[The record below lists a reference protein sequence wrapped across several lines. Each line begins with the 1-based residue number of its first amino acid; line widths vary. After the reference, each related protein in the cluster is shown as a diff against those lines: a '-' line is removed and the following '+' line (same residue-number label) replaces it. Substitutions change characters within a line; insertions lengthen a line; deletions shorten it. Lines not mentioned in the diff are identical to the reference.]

1 MKKGL
6 MIILLILVVV
16 GFVFANDAANRT
28 DTVTVTAKVGAVNEA
43 FFSADGISKVTDP
56 IPFKDDDA
64 TLSSD
69 SDTKTIYVV
78 AKSNDLKGFTLE
90 IFGTALTHKSGDSF
104 ATENE
109 KATKSIPITVVAVDD
124 GDFETFTALATST
137 AGAPTGDGAEKITI
151 ENLAATSSSSTAG
164 AAATDS
170 SESTPET
177 EDGTESGT
185 TGTQAGMTKV
195 VKDLVI
201 SLPEGF
207 DPMDYVAGNYE
218 AYLTLSY
225 SAN

>member
-6 MIILLILVVV
+6 MIILLILVAV
-16 GFVFANDAANRT
+16 GLVFANDATNRT
-28 DTVTVTAKVGAVNEA
+28 HTVKVTAHVGAVNEA
-43 FFSADGISKVTDP
+43 FFSDDGINKVTEP
-56 IPFKDDDA
+56 IPFKADNA

-69 SDTKTIYVV
+69 SDTKTIHVV
-78 AKSNDLKGFTLE
+78 AKSNDLEGFTLE

-109 KATKSIPITVVAVDD
+109 KTTKSIPITVAVDD
-124 GDFETFTALATST
+124 GDSETFTALATST

>member
-6 MIILLILVVV
+6 MILLLVLVVV

-28 DTVTVTAKVGAVNEA
+28 DTVKVTAHVGAVNEA
-43 FFSADGISKVTDP
+43 FFSDDRINEVTKP
-56 IPFKDDDA
+56 IPFKADNA

-109 KATKSIPITVVAVDD
+109 KTTKSIPITVAVDG
-124 GDFETFTALATST
+124 GDSETFTALATST
-137 AGAPTGDGAEKITI
+137 AGAPTGDGAAKITI

-170 SESTPET
+170 SESTSET

-185 TGTQAGMTKV
+185 TVTQAGMTKV

-201 SLPEGF
+201 SLPKGF

>member
-6 MIILLILVVV
+6 MIILLILVAV
-16 GFVFANDAANRT
+16 GLVFANDATNRT

-43 FFSADGISKVTDP
+43 FFSADGISRVTDP

-90 IFGTALTHKSGDSF
+90 IFGTALTHRSGDSF

-109 KATKSIPITVVAVDD
+109 KATKSIPITVAVDD
-124 GDFETFTALATST
+124 GDSETFTALATST
-137 AGAPTGDGAEKITI
+137 AGAPTGDGATKITI
-151 ENLAATSSSSTAG
+151 ENLAAASSSSTAG

-170 SESTPET
+170 SESTSDT

-185 TGTQAGMTKV
+185 TGTQAGMKKV

-201 SLPEGF
+201 SLPKGF
-207 DPMDYVAGNYE
+207 DPMHYVAGNYE

>member
-6 MIILLILVVV
+6 MIILLILVAV
-16 GFVFANDAANRT
+16 GLVFANDTTNPT
-28 DTVTVTAKVGAVNEA
+28 HTVRVTAHVGAVNEA
-43 FFSADGISKVTDP
+43 FFSDDRINKVTEQP
-56 IPFKDDDA
+56 ILFKADNA

-78 AKSNDLKGFTLE
+78 AKSNDLEGFTLE

-104 ATENE
+104 ATEKE
-109 KATKSIPITVVAVDD
+109 KATKSIPITVAVDD
-124 GDFETFTALATST
+124 GVSETFTALATST

-151 ENLAATSSSSTAG
+151 ENLAAASSSSTAG
-164 AAATDS
+164 SAATDS
-170 SESTPET
+170 SESTSET

-207 DPMDYVAGNYE
+207 DPMNYVAGNYE

>member
-6 MIILLILVVV
+6 MIILLILVAV
-16 GFVFANDAANRT
+16 GLVFANDATNHT
-28 DTVTVTAKVGAVNEA
+28 HTVRVTAHVGAVNEA
-43 FFSADGISKVTDP
+43 FFSDDGINKATEP
-56 IPFKDDDA
+56 ILFKADNA

-104 ATENE
+104 ATEKE
-109 KATKSIPITVVAVDD
+109 KATKSIPITVAVKD
-124 GDFETFTALATST
+124 GDYETFTALATST
-137 AGAPTGDGAEKITI
+137 AGAPTGDGAAKITI
-151 ENLAATSSSSTAG
+151 ENLAAASSASTAG
-164 AAATDS
+164 AAAADS

-185 TGTQAGMTKV
+185 TGTQAGMPKV

-201 SLPEGF
+201 SLPKGF

>member
-6 MIILLILVVV
+6 MIILLILVAV
-16 GFVFANDAANRT
+16 GLVFANDATNPT
-28 DTVTVTAKVGAVNEA
+28 HTVKVTAHVGAVNEA
-43 FFSADGISKVTDP
+43 FFSDDEINKVTEP
-56 IPFKDDDA
+56 IPFKADNA

-109 KATKSIPITVVAVDD
+109 KTTKSIPITVAVDD
-124 GDFETFTALATST
+124 GDSETFTALATST

-151 ENLAATSSSSTAG
+151 ENLAAASSSSTAG

-201 SLPEGF
+201 SLPKGF
-207 DPMDYVAGNYE
+207 DPMGYVAGNYE

>member
-6 MIILLILVVV
+6 MIILLILVAV
-16 GFVFANDAANRT
+16 GLVFANDATNPT
-28 DTVTVTAKVGAVNEA
+28 HTVKVTAHVGAVNEA
-43 FFSADGISKVTDP
+43 FFSDDEINKVTEP
-56 IPFKDDDA
+56 IPFKADNA

-109 KATKSIPITVVAVDD
+109 KATKSIPITVAVDD
-124 GDFETFTALATST
+124 GDSETFTALATST

-151 ENLAATSSSSTAG
+151 ENLAAASSSSTAG

-170 SESTPET
+170 SESTSET

-185 TGTQAGMTKV
+185 TVTQAGMTKV
-195 VKDLVI
+195 VKKLVI

>member
-28 DTVTVTAKVGAVNEA
+28 DTVTVTAHVGAVNEA
-43 FFSADGISKVTDP
+43 FFSDDRINKVTEP
-56 IPFKDDDA
+56 IPFKADNA

-104 ATENE
+104 ATEKE
-109 KATKSIPITVVAVDD
+109 KATKSIPITVAVED
-124 GDFETFTALATST
+124 GDYETFTALATST
-137 AGAPTGDGAEKITI
+137 AGAPTGDGAAKITI
-151 ENLAATSSSSTAG
+151 ENLAAASSSSTAG
-164 AAATDS
+164 SAATDS
-170 SESTPET
+170 SESTSET

-201 SLPEGF
+201 SLPKRF

>member
-6 MIILLILVVV
+6 MIILLILVAV
-16 GFVFANDAANRT
+16 GFVFANDATNPT
-28 DTVTVTAKVGAVNEA
+28 HTVKVTAHVGAVNEA
-43 FFSADGISKVTDP
+43 FFSDDGINKVTEP
-56 IPFKDDDA
+56 IPFKADNA

-109 KATKSIPITVVAVDD
+109 KTTKSIPITVAVDD
-124 GDFETFTALATST
+124 GDSETFTALATST

-151 ENLAATSSSSTAG
+151 ENLAAASSSSTAG

-170 SESTPET
+170 SESTSET

-201 SLPEGF
+201 SLPDGF

>member
-6 MIILLILVVV
+6 MIILLILVAV
-16 GFVFANDAANRT
+16 GLVFANDATNPT
-28 DTVTVTAKVGAVNEA
+28 HTVRVTAHVGAVNEA
-43 FFSADGISKVTDP
+43 FFSDDEINKVTEP
-56 IPFKDDDA
+56 IPFKADNA

-78 AKSNDLKGFTLE
+78 AKSNNLEGFTLE
-90 IFGTALTHKSGDSF
+90 LFGTALTHKSGDSF

-109 KATKSIPITVVAVDD
+109 KATKSIPITVTVDD
-124 GDFETFTALATST
+124 GVSETFTALATST

-151 ENLAATSSSSTAG
+151 ENLAAASSSSTAG

-170 SESTPET
+170 SESTSET

>member
-6 MIILLILVVV
+6 MIILLILVAV
-16 GFVFANDAANRT
+16 GLVFANDATNT
-28 DTVTVTAKVGAVNEA
+28 THTVKVTAHVGAVNEA
-43 FFSADGISKVTDP
+43 FFSDDGINKVTEP
-56 IPFKDDDA
+56 IPFKADNA
-64 TLSSD
+64 TLSSN
-69 SDTKTIYVV
+69 SDTKAIYVV

-109 KATKSIPITVVAVDD
+109 KATKSIPITVAVDD
-124 GDFETFTALATST
+124 GVETFTALATST
-137 AGAPTGDGAEKITI
+137 EGAPTGDGAAKITI
-151 ENLAATSSSSTAG
+151 ENLAAASSSSTAG

-170 SESTPET
+170 SESTSET

-201 SLPEGF
+201 SLPKEF
-207 DPMDYVAGNYE
+207 DPMDYVSGNYE

>member
-6 MIILLILVVV
+6 MIILLILVAV
-16 GFVFANDAANRT
+16 GLVFANDATNRT

-90 IFGTALTHKSGDSF
+90 IFGTALTHRSGDSF

-109 KATKSIPITVVAVDD
+109 KATKSIPITVTVDD
-124 GDFETFTALATST
+124 GDSETFTALATST
-137 AGAPTGDGAEKITI
+137 AGAPTGDGATKITI
-151 ENLAATSSSSTAG
+151 ENLAAASSSSTAG

-170 SESTPET
+170 SESTSDT

-201 SLPEGF
+201 SLPQEF